1 MFIFAG
7 FLSLDV
13 VCYIWDQYVVSLK
26 LPSFHCIATFSAAML
41 MLLRE
46 DILTCQN
53 VRLQFALKYLY
64 DQRPLPI
71 QFVIAFY
78 HRQAF
83 QNYV

>member
-13 VCYIWDQYVVSLK
+13 VCYIWDQYIVSLK
-26 LPSFHCIATFSAAML
+26 LPSFHCIATFSVAML

-53 VRLQFALKYLY
+53 VRLKFALKYFY
-64 DQRPLPI
+64 DQRMTITNSICYCPLS
-71 QFVIAFY
+71 
-78 HRQAF
+78 
-83 QNYV
+83 